1 MYRIKVK
8 GASINMYKIIALD
21 MDGTLLNDSKEIT
34 EITKSTLK
42 EARSKGI
49 KIVLASGRPID
60 GLKNY
65 LSQLNL
71 MEDNEYVL
79 SYNGCLV
86 QETKSGKVIHS
97 VGLKGK
103 DLKYMYEV
111 SKKLNV
117 NIHAFSNELGLI
129 TPKISK
135 YTKLEADINDIKVNV
150 VDFNEIPD
158 DEDIIK
164 VMMIDEEDIIDEAI
178 KNMPEEIL
186 KKYTTFKSAPYFLEI
201 INKEADK
208 GEGLK
213 ALAEYL
219 DVKREEII
227 AIGDAENDLAMIQYA
242 GLGVAMKNASEAVK
256 EVSDCMTESNE
267 EDGVAKLIIKKV
279 LN

>member
-1 MYRIKVK
+1 
-8 GASINMYKIIALD
+8 MYKIIALD

-42 EARSKGI
+42 KARIKGI

-60 GLKNY
+60 GLKSY
-65 LSQLNL
+65 LNELNL

-103 DLKYMYEV
+103 DLKYIYEI

-117 NIHAFSNELGLI
+117 NIHAFSNKLGLI
-129 TPKISK
+129 TPKMNK
-135 YTKLEADINDIKVNV
+135 YTKLEADINKIKINI
-150 VDFNEIPD
+150 VDFNEVSD

-164 VMMIDEEDIIDEAI
+164 VMMIDEEDILDEAI
-178 KNMPEEIL
+178 KNLPKEIL
-186 KKYTTFKSAPYFLEI
+186 QKYTTFKSSPYFLEI
-201 INKEADK
+201 INKSADK

-213 ALAEYL
+213 ALAEHL

-227 AIGDAENDLAMIQYA
+227 AIGDAENDLAMIKYA
-242 GLGVAMKNASEAVK
+242 GLGVAMNNGSKAVK
-256 EVSDCMTESNE
+256 DIADCITESNE
-267 EDGVAKLIIKKV
+267 EDGVAKLIIREV